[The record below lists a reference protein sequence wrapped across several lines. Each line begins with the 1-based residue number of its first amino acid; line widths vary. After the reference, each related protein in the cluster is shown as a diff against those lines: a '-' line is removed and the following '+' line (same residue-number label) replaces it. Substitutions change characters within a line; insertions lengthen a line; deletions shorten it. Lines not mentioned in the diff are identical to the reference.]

1 MDLADIMNVHTERR
15 QDEDFRLKES
25 TPTVQNANVRFQ
37 DCGQLRTAGSHER
50 MLLTQHRA
58 GTANRCTRDQG
69 KHEPARNAMMMGP
82 DICFDPTREFM
93 HFI

>member
-58 GTANRCTRDQG
+58 GTANRCTRTATITEEIKANMNLPGMQ
-69 KHEPARNAMMMGP
+69 
-82 DICFDPTREFM
+82 
-93 HFI
+93 